1 MNILA
6 TATPAGNVMTYVFPV
21 TMFVAVVV
29 WGYFQRS
36 KR

>member
-1 MNILA
+1 MNMLA
-6 TATPAGNVMTYVFPV
+6 TATPAGNVMTYVFPL

-29 WGYFQRS
+29 WGFFQRS

>member
-6 TATPAGNVMTYVFPV
+6 TASPAGNVMTYVFPV

-29 WGYFQRS
+29 WGFFQRS

>member
-1 MNILA
+1 MNMLA
-6 TATPAGNVMTYVFPV
+6 AATPAGNVMTYVFPV

-29 WGYFQRS
+29 WGFFQRS